1 MTTVTHSDTPAS
13 RPMLHALATWWLVL
27 LRGIAAIV
35 FGVLAFVWPGLTLL
49 TLVLL
54 YGAYAL
60 VDGAFALI
68 AAFTGGAKPVPTW
81 WLIVVGL
88 AGIAAGLA
96 TFLWPGITAL
106 VLLVFIGAWAIV
118 HGIFEII
125 GAIKL
130 RKEIDNEW
138 WLILAGAMS
147 VIFGI
152 IVLVAPGA
160 GALGLVWAIGA
171 YSVVFGILLVGL
183 SLRLKRHRHA

>member
-1 MTTVTHSDTPAS
+1 M
-13 RPMLHALATWWLVL
+13 
-27 LRGIAAIV
+27 
-35 FGVLAFVWPGLTLL
+35 
-49 TLVLL
+49 
-54 YGAYAL
+54 
-60 VDGAFALI
+60 
-68 AAFTGGAKPVPTW
+68 
-81 WLIVVGL
+81 VGL

-96 TFLWPGITAL
+96 TFLLPGITAL

>member
-1 MTTVTHSDTPAS
+1 M
-13 RPMLHALATWWLVL
+13 RE
-27 LRGIAAIV
+27 
-35 FGVLAFVWPGLTLL
+35 
-49 TLVLL
+49 
-54 YGAYAL
+54 

-125 GAIKL
+125 GAIKP
-130 RKEIDNEW
+130 RKEI
-138 WLILAGAMS
+138 G
-147 VIFGI
+147 G
-152 IVLVAPGA
+152 
-160 GALGLVWAIGA
+160 
-171 YSVVFGILLVGL
+171 
-183 SLRLKRHRHA
+183 